1 MVTVSCPE
9 IDNKKTTPMA
19 LFSVDYFFKKG
30 CRAKKITM
38 IIPEKIK
45 TRVAFMN
52 NETAPG
58 ARNSMSTSSK

>member
-1 MVTVSCPE
+1 
-9 IDNKKTTPMA
+9 MA